1 MCVGLPAE
9 LPGFGE
15 RSGIRKAPAAGRVAL
30 GPRGLAGDGVADRE
44 HHGRPEQA
52 VYALGALDRDYWQE
66 ELQRE
71 LPPGSMGE
79 NLVIADMDTHD
90 VMVGDRLVLPDAVI
104 EAVWPRIPCTKLAH
118 VMGDRKFGR
127 RFLRSGHLGVYF
139 RVVQPGSLGAGDAAA
154 LDAAAAVDRRILDI
168 VA

>member
-1 MCVGLPAE
+1 MPAE
-9 LPGFGE
+9 LPGFGAP
-15 RSGIRKAPAAGRVAL
+15 SGIRKKQVEGRIKL

-66 ELQRE
+66 QLQRE

-90 VMVGDRLVLPDAVI
+90 VLVGDRFVLPDAVL

-118 VMGDRKFGR
+118 VMGDKKFGR
-127 RFLRSGHLGVYF
+127 GFLRSGHLGVYF
-139 RVVQPGSLGAGDAAA
+139 RVIQPGSLAAGDAAA
-154 LDAAAAVDRRILDI
+154 LDASAAVDRRILDV